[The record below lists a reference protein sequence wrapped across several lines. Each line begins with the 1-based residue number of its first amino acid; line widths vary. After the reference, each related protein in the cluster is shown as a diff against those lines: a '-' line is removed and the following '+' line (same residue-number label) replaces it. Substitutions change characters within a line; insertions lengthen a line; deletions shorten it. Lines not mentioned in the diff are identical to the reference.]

1 MMSYRVLSPVSG
13 TQVSNIRRPFAE
25 KWPTSAVSYYPSSQI
40 SWNRLVG
47 LGIAGLIS
55 AAGWSGSVLLV
66 RYLLK

>member
-25 KWPTSAVSYYPSSQI
+25 QWPTPAVSYAPNSPV
-40 SWNRLVG
+40 SWYRLVG
-47 LGIAGLIS
+47 LGIAGLLS
-55 AAGWSGSVLLV
+55 VAGWSGTVLLV

>member
-1 MMSYRVLSPVSG
+1 MMSFRVLSPVSG
-13 TQVSNIRRPFAE
+13 TQVSNIRRPFRE
-25 KWPTSAVSYYPSSQI
+25 QWPTPAVSYNPDSQI

-55 AAGWSGSVLLV
+55 VAGWSGTVLFV